1 MDFWSFGRQVLL
13 VLRGEIPWGVNSAVP
28 RGFSLFP
35 RWQVKVFPR
44 EQTDVGCV
52 LFGKRCCSV
61 EGKRQ
66 EEAGERLFPP
76 GSGCWV
82 WALGRPPVGAAF
94 ASYIGNFQAAGW
106 KNILF
111 SGLGCAGRRGLWR
124 VPKGTWGWQ
133 VSADIPG
140 ILPLSQ
146 GCLHSWET
154 PGRIQAWWIL
164 WKWALGSSHPAL
176 GALWLC
182 PWLCTVPCPAATP
195 GKCLGAVGPPGE
207 ERHSINIYYCPSER
221 ESVEWQRVKQ
231 EVQGWQGVLAVGTH
245 KSPCTTST
253 DPFQPPQ

>member
-1 MDFWSFGRQVLL
+1 M
-13 VLRGEIPWGVNSAVP
+13 LRGEIPWGVNSAVP

-52 LFGKRCCSV
+52 LFGKRCCFV

-66 EEAGERLFPP
+66 EEMGERLFPP
-76 GSGCWV
+76 GSGCCV

-94 ASYIGNFQAAGW
+94 ASYIGNLQDGKISWCSAPLQGWAVPAGGG
-106 KNILF
+106 
-111 SGLGCAGRRGLWR
+111 SGGSQR
-124 VPKGTWGWQ
+124 GTWGWQ

-182 PWLCTVPCPAATP
+182 PWLCRVPCPAATP

-207 ERHSINIYYCPSER
+207 ERHPINICYCPSER

-245 KSPCTTST
+245 KSPCTTNT